1 MNVISG
7 GSPDVWAE
15 AVAERFI
22 AALQARPALRVCLP
36 TGLTPVPIYD
46 RVAAA
51 VAGGRISFARAEI
64 ILLDEFGGV
73 DPADPGRCERMLER
87 YLLSRV
93 DLPPGRFHA
102 FDLTRDL
109 DEVCREHEAVVG
121 AGCDLAL
128 LGVGTNGHV
137 GMNEPGSSPDSLT
150 RRVDLAPA
158 TIAASARYF
167 SHERLPTWGVTM
179 GLATLRRSRGI
190 WILASGSGKAAIV
203 RDIVHGPVTDAVPA
217 TQFHQHPGTVLIADE
232 AAAVEL

>member
-7 GSPDVWAE
+7 GSPEAWAE

-22 AALQARPALRVCLP
+22 AALQARPALRACLP

-51 VAGGRISFARAEI
+51 VAGGRVSFARAEI

-73 DPADPGRCERMLER
+73 DPADPGRCDRMLER

-102 FDLTRDL
+102 FDLTREL
-109 DEVCREHEAVVG
+109 DEVCREHEAIVG
-121 AGCDLAL
+121 AGCDLTL

-137 GMNEPGSSPDSLT
+137 GMNEPGSSRDSLT
-150 RRVDLAPA
+150 RRVELAPA
-158 TIAASARYF
+158 TVAASARYF
-167 SHERLPTWGVTM
+167 CHERLPSWGVTM
-179 GLATLRRSRGI
+179 GLGTLRRSREV
-190 WILASGSGKAAIV
+190 WILASGPAKADIM
-203 RDIVHGPVTDAVPA
+203 RDVVHGAVTEAVPA
-217 TQFHQHPGTVLIADE
+217 TQFRDHARTLLIVDE

>member
-1 MNVISG
+1 MKVIEG
-7 GSPDVWAE
+7 GSPGAWAD

-51 VAGGRISFARAEI
+51 VAGDRISFARAEI
-64 ILLDEFGGV
+64 LLLDEFGGV
-73 DPADPGRCERMLER
+73 DAADPGRCDRMLER
-87 YLLSRV
+87 FLLSRV

-109 DEVCREHEAVVG
+109 DEVCRQHEAVVG

-137 GMNEPGSSPDSLT
+137 GMNEPGSSRDSLT

-158 TIAASARYF
+158 TVAASARYF
-167 SHERLPTWGVTM
+167 SHDRLPTWGVTM
-179 GLATLRRSRGI
+179 GLSTLRRSREV
-190 WILASGSGKAAIV
+190 WILASGPAKAAIMREV
-203 RDIVHGPVTDAVPA
+203 VHGPVTEAVPA
-217 TQFHQHPGTVLIADE
+217 TQFRDHPRTFVIVDE

>member
-1 MNVISG
+1 MNIIAG
-7 GSPDVWAE
+7 GSPEAWAD

-46 RVAAA
+46 RVATA

-73 DPADPGRCERMLER
+73 DATDPGRCDRMLER
-87 YLLSRV
+87 YLLSRA

-109 DEVCREHEAVVG
+109 DEVCRQHEAVVG

-137 GMNEPGSSPDSLT
+137 GMNEPGSSRDSLT

-158 TIAASARYF
+158 TVTASARYF
-167 SHERLPTWGVTM
+167 SHDRLPTWGVTM
-179 GLATLRRSRGI
+179 GLSTLRRSGEV
-190 WILASGSGKAAIV
+190 WILASGPAKAAIMREV
-203 RDIVHGPVTDAVPA
+203 VHGPVTESVPA
-217 TQFHQHPGTVLIADE
+217 TQFRDHPRTFLIVDE

>member
-7 GSPDVWAE
+7 GSPEAWAE

-22 AALQARPALRVCLP
+22 AALQARPALRVCLA

-73 DPADPGRCERMLER
+73 DPADPGRCDRMLER

-121 AGCDLAL
+121 AGCDLTL

-137 GMNEPGSSPDSLT
+137 GMNEPGSSRDSLT
-150 RRVDLAPA
+150 RRVELAPA
-158 TIAASARYF
+158 TVATSARYF

-179 GLATLRRSRGI
+179 GLGTLRRSREV
-190 WILASGSGKAAIV
+190 WILASGPAKAAIM
-203 RDIVHGPVTDAVPA
+203 RDVVHGAVTEAVPA
-217 TQFHQHPGTVLIADE
+217 TQFRDHPRTLLIVDE